1 MCYKLTMQII
11 PLCMVLLASSTALA
25 QGVSPNRPSP
35 APEFPRHVIIDTDPG
50 IDDAMALLLAL
61 RSPELKVE
69 AITTVA
75 GNVTVD
81 LGTENALKLV
91 ELAGRTDVVVA
102 KGAARPLQR
111 KLVTAE
117 LIHGENGL
125 GGVELPAPKKT
136 VDPRDAVQV
145 IHDVIEANPGKVTL
159 VPIGPLTNIA
169 MAFLEYPDLPAKT
182 RGIIMMG
189 GTVGAGNASP
199 VAEANI
205 YHDAEAAKIV
215 FESGVPILM
224 VDLTACDQ
232 ARFTRDDA
240 ANLRRSSDPVAKFV
254 AAISEP
260 YLAFAEKS
268 GSAGA
273 AIHDALAVG
282 IAIDPLV
289 ARVVKPIHVD
299 IETKGE
305 FTYGATVTNQSLS
318 IEHSVWR
325 GDRFVIADF
334 AHVPA
339 NAAFPKVVDGERFLK
354 MFMGRMMQG
363 TKAR

>member
-1 MCYKLTMQII
+1 MRII
-11 PLCMVLLASSTALA
+11 PVCMLLFTGLAMSA
-25 QGVSPNRPSP
+25 QGVSPNRPTP
-35 APEFPRHVIIDTDPG
+35 PPESSRHVIIDTDPG

-91 ELAGRTDVVVA
+91 ELAGRTDVIVA
-102 KGAARPLQR
+102 KGASRPLQR

-125 GGVELPAPKKT
+125 GGVQLPAPKT
-136 VDPRDAVQV
+136 QPDHRDAVQV
-145 IHDVIEANPGKVTL
+145 IHDVIEANPGKITL
-159 VPIGPLTNIA
+159 IPIGPLTNIA
-169 MAFLEYPDLPAKT
+169 MAFLQYPDLAAKT
-182 RGIIMMG
+182 REIIMMG
-189 GTVGAGNASP
+189 GTVGAGNATP
-199 VAEANI
+199 AAEANI

-232 ARFTRDDA
+232 ARFTHADA
-240 ANLRRSSDPVAKFV
+240 DRLRASSDTVARFV
-254 AAISEP
+254 AAISVP

-268 GSAGA
+268 GAEGA

-282 IAIDPLV
+282 IAIDPHI
-289 ARVVKPIHVD
+289 ASVVKPIHVD
-299 IETKGE
+299 VETRGE

-318 IEHSVWR
+318 VEHSVWR

-334 AHVPA
+334 ARVQA
-339 NAAFPKVVDGERFLK
+339 NAAFPKVVDGGRFLS
-354 MFMGRMMQG
+354 MFMQRMMQ
-363 TKAR
+363 